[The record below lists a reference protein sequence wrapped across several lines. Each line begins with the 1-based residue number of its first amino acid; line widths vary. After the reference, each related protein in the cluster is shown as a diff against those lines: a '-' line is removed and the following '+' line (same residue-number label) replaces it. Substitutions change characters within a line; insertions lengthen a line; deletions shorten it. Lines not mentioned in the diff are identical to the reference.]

1 MSEKL
6 DRNTEII
13 RGRKPK
19 PEKAKILN
27 PLEEDRKRAERN
39 TEIIKPRSRE
49 EGLKELAEEVEE
61 LPGKKLQEIGEKEAK
76 KELKQEAK
84 KLQATEA
91 VPAIKEKQK
100 EAKQEK
106 EAKHEKAGK
115 AEKKEK
121 PEKPEMKTHKEVKEE
136 KKGKEAKKKKEEKEN
151 RLLKG
156 LTKKQRRLL
165 NKAFKPANKI
175 TVKRSTESIKRK
187 KLIEKK
193 VSMPKQIGRFG
204 KRTVRRQS
212 IEKWSKWRVPR
223 GINIDRTKD
232 HQRGPRKGY
241 GTLRE
246 IKGIHPSGYESVIV
260 FNAKDLS
267 SLNKELQAAMIS
279 GKTGLK
285 KRKEIARKAK
295 EMQIRVLNR

>member
-84 KLQATEA
+84 KLQATES
-91 VPAIKEKQK
+91 VP
-100 EAKQEK
+100 
-106 EAKHEKAGK
+106 
-115 AEKKEK
+115 EKKEK
-121 PEKPEMKTHKEVKEE
+121 HKKHEKKTHKEEKEE

-232 HQRGPRKGY
+232 HPRGPRKGY

-246 IKGIHPSGYESVIV
+246 II
-260 FNAKDLS
+260 
-267 SLNKELQAAMIS
+267 AA
-279 GKTGLK
+279 
-285 KRKEIARKAK
+285 
-295 EMQIRVLNR
+295 